1 MQRPDQN
8 PIIMLLS
15 QLASVQAQGA
25 TVLSDLL
32 DKSQFLRLAQFREDG
47 TDYVK
52 HPAQKRDEP
61 GFRAKS
67 GDYGTPENDNPTIS
81 LGELKFLG
89 KEAILEKSYKI
100 DAQKGLMNLDLYKR
114 RLLKRHGYAMARGID
129 KMTFAGDGTG
139 NNILGFSELL
149 DGTTNVPGFT
159 DTMVQDAPDGSLDL
173 TDSTN
178 WPAFLEILDEL
189 QADVPNATML
199 AANGSLVAKL
209 NTIGRDKSSVG
220 EGRDAFG
227 RPYATYNGIPIA
239 RLNDGAITNT
249 EPSGEGTPTNDTTS
263 LYVIRF
269 EEVDGTCLPSN
280 SGFQFTDFPELEASV
295 NEKAR
300 MELYYDI
307 DIEAPDAIRRLR
319 YLKV

>member
-1 MQRPDQN
+1 
-8 PIIMLLS
+8 MLLS
-15 QLASVQAQGA
+15 QISTVQNMGA
-25 TVLSDLL
+25 TVLSDVL
-32 DKSQFLRLAQFREDG
+32 DKSQFLRLAAFREDG

-52 HPAQKRDEP
+52 HPATNRDEP
-61 GFRAKS
+61 DFRPKS
-67 GDYGTPENDNPTIS
+67 GDYLPPENDNPDIS

-114 RLLKRHGYAMARGID
+114 RILKRHGYAMSRGID
-129 KMTFAGDGTG
+129 KMTFAGDGAAS
-139 NNILGFSELL
+139 NILGFNALL
-149 DGTTNVPGFT
+149 NGADNVPGFS
-159 DTMVQDAPDGSLDL
+159 DTMVQDAPNGSLDL
-173 TDSTN
+173 TDVAN
-178 WPAFLEILDEL
+178 WPDFLEILDEI
-189 QADVPNATML
+189 QEDVPNATMI
-199 AANGSLVAKL
+199 ACNGALKAKL
-209 NTIGRDKSSVG
+209 NTVGREQNSIGD
-220 EGRDAFG
+220 GRDAFG
-227 RPYATYNGIPIA
+227 RPFSTFNGIPIV

-249 EPSGEGTPTNDTTS
+249 EASGGGTVTNDTTS

-269 EEVDGTCLPSN
+269 EEVDGACLPSN
-280 SGFQFTDFPELEASV
+280 SGFQFTNFPELEESV